1 MRTESAHGAER
12 TRWRASRRQ
21 AGRAGGAPAPE
32 GADLGRGQNTRDAR
46 MARGLR
52 NRPGSRARRVGR
64 GGGALPAS
72 DDLALGA
79 DRGTRGR
86 RGPRRPAVEGD
97 EPRADRERGKKSAR
111 KPSPGTCP
119 RWRAARRGALPGLP
133 RAPGQVGRV
142 WGSGRGGVAFPSGP
156 PSTSSPGPERRR
168 CKQAGDWR
176 PDIRPGHPFPC
187 PHAYCRSAEVQGH

>member
-72 DDLALGA
+72 DDLTLGA

-86 RGPRRPAVEGD
+86 RGPGRPAVEGD

-142 WGSGRGGVAFPSGP
+142 WGRGRGGLFPLAHP
-156 PSTSSPGPERRR
+156 PPPRLGQREGAS
-168 CKQAGDWR
+168 KQGIGARISDR
-176 PDIRPGHPFPC
+176 VTLFPVRT
-187 PHAYCRSAEVQGH
+187 HHCRSAEVQGH